1 MRKRRFT
8 KEQFKEFINSNLGN
22 ELLLMLETTKSVT
35 AHEYYD
41 YYIQQHQELEEYEEC
56 ARLLKLKN
64 ETPYSEELTH
74 TITKSGRK
82 FINKN
87 I

>member
-41 YYIQQHQELEEYEEC
+41 YHIQQHQELEEYEEC

-64 ETPYSEELTH
+64 ETPYSDELTH
-74 TITKSGRK
+74 KIVKSSGK
-82 FINKN
+82 LFNK
-87 I
+87 